1 MSVRLTP
8 EAEADLTE
16 AYSWYRDRG
25 ADLGE
30 DFLRSFDAVLDVIV
44 QHPQGYPEVHRNIRR
59 ALMRRFP
66 YCVFYILDAE
76 GPVVLGC
83 FHARRD
89 PTAWRRRAG
98 A

>member
-1 MSVRLTP
+1 MTVRLTP
-8 EAEADLTE
+8 EAETDFTE
-16 AYSWYRDRG
+16 AYAWYLARGSDLG
-25 ADLGE
+25 AD
-30 DFLRSFDAVLDVIV
+30 FLLSFDAVLSTLAEY
-44 QHPQGYPEVHRNIRR
+44 PETYPEVHRDIRR

-66 YCVFYILDAE
+66 YCIFYVLELD

>member
-1 MSVRLTP
+1 MNVRLTS

-16 AYSWYRDRG
+16 AYAWYRDRG

-30 DFLRSFDAVLDVIV
+30 AFLRSFDQVVDVLAT
-44 QHPQGYPEVHRNIRR
+44 HPEAFPTVHRSVRR
-59 ALMRRFP
+59 ALMHRFP
-66 YCVFYILDAE
+66 YCVFYFVDVH

-89 PTAWRRRAG
+89 PTAWQQRAG